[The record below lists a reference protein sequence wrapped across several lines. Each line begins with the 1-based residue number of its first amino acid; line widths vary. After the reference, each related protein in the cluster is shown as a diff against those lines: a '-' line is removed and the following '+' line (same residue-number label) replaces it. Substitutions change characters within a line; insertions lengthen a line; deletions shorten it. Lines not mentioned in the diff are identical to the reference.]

1 MTSFLDEINKF
12 SKSKLKPAS
21 TKISYLS
28 GRQFVKNG
36 LNSEEKELK
45 DDEKDLNSS
54 NSSSSVYWSRFNGY
68 IVDLLPDYSI
78 DEIIPRLY
86 LSGDD
91 VALSR
96 AILYDKMITHILNL
110 TTNIPNKF
118 EPDIVYMQ
126 IRIYDL
132 TDQDIMGYFEQTFN
146 FINEVLNDENNSIL
160 VHCNF

>member
-12 SKSKLKPAS
+12 SKSKLKPTS

-28 GRQFVKNG
+28 GRQFIKNG

-45 DDEKDLNSS
+45 DDEKGLDSS
-54 NSSSSVYWSRFNGY
+54 DSSSSVYWSRFNGY

-91 VALSR
+91 VALNR

-146 FINEVLNDENNSIL
+146 YINEVLNDENNSIL